1 MRPDV
6 CKCYGYTGKD
16 QPSAV
21 IMIANP
27 LCMHKGNGFNFVSM
41 INTVIFIKEKVL
53 HSYPMDWDHASLGK
67 GIACKMESC
76 AH

>member
-1 MRPDV
+1 MYANVMVTR
-6 CKCYGYTGKD
+6 

-41 INTVIFIKEKVL
+41 INTVIFIKEK
-53 HSYPMDWDHASLGK
+53 SYIHTQWMKNSTGTMH
-67 GIACKMESC
+67 
-76 AH
+76 H